1 YLCCLPNMTVMA
13 AADEA
18 ELVHMVA
25 TCHAHDSGPIA
36 LRYPRGEGVGVEM
49 PEVGVP
55 LAIGRGRIVT
65 RPENARV
72 ALLSLGTRLGEALK
86 AAETLSAA
94 DIAVT
99 VADARFAKPLD
110 EALILD
116 LAASH
121 EVLITLE
128 EGSRGGFG
136 AMVLH
141 LLTERGVLDA
151 MRLRVRTMTLPDAY
165 QDHDSP
171 DKMYAEAGL
180 DAASI
185 VKKVEEIL
193 PERQEGRSRLRLA

>member
-1 YLCCLPNMTVMA
+1 M
-13 AADEA
+13 
-18 ELVHMVA
+18 
-25 TCHAHDSGPIA
+25 
-36 LRYPRGEGVGVEM
+36 
-49 PEVGVP
+49 
-55 LAIGRGRIVT
+55 
-65 RPENARV
+65 
-72 ALLSLGTRLGEALK
+72 
-86 AAETLSAA
+86 
-94 DIAVT
+94 
-99 VADARFAKPLD
+99 
-110 EALILD
+110 
-116 LAASH
+116 
-121 EVLITLE
+121 LITLE